1 VNFLELRNGEVRI
14 TQRREVASESPRRV
28 PQWVETRP
36 KRTKEAGGAA
46 RSTLEFYTSEATRS
60 SRPRPPVSSRGRIGT
75 EGRTVVD
82 ESQTIRVSEQRL
94 TEALNICEEFATVV
108 SLMLTSEGIDTEGL
122 YRTMNRVQSHTSE
135 RISQL
140 SKELAER
147 GLEAQIAQRELYK
160 EDSIRKPPD

>member
-1 VNFLELRNGEVRI
+1 
-14 TQRREVASESPRRV
+14 
-28 PQWVETRP
+28 
-36 KRTKEAGGAA
+36 
-46 RSTLEFYTSEATRS
+46 
-60 SRPRPPVSSRGRIGT
+60 
-75 EGRTVVD
+75 VD
-82 ESQTIRVSEQRL
+82 ESQTIRVSEQRR

>member
-1 VNFLELRNGEVRI
+1 M
-14 TQRREVASESPRRV
+14 
-28 PQWVETRP
+28 
-36 KRTKEAGGAA
+36 
-46 RSTLEFYTSEATRS
+46 
-60 SRPRPPVSSRGRIGT
+60 
-75 EGRTVVD
+75 
-82 ESQTIRVSEQRL
+82 
-94 TEALNICEEFATVV
+94 V

-160 EDSIRKPPD
+160 EDSIRKPPDRARCGRRLIESMPASFRPSSPSECRLRRLTSHEIVRSTIHLLAG